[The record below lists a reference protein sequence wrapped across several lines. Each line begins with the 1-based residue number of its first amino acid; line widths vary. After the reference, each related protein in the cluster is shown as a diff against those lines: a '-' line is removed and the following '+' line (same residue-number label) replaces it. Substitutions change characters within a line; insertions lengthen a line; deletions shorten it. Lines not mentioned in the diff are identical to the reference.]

1 VKRIK
6 QIIESLKVISDK
18 PSKTIADMAD
28 RVLSD
33 AGGMDAE
40 VEANASAEDL
50 RLVKNILLAVVRLAE
65 DMEKPVAEAKS

>member
-1 VKRIK
+1 MKRIK